1 MHKVFKPNKM
11 TLKNIMSSNIQDCTF
26 TSNQLIFLRLQNLS
40 KGRKAKLQD
49 SLTLHQFY
57 TSIHE
62 EEAWIKYSLTLIFSH
77 IFT

>member
-1 MHKVFKPNKM
+1 MHKVFKTNKM
-11 TLKNIMSSNIQDCTF
+11 TLKNIMSSNIQDSILTN
-26 TSNQLIFLRLQNLS
+26 NQLTFLRLQNLS
-40 KGRKAKLQD
+40 KGRKATLQD

-57 TSIHE
+57 ASIHE